1 MISTA
6 RTALVTAT
14 ELPALS
20 SRLSVEG
27 KRTELVRGDLIV
39 MTPAGGR
46 HGQVAHRVGLVIGN
60 HVLDRNLG
68 RVFAAETGFL
78 LQRDPDTVRAP
89 DAAFVAG
96 ERLGTGEV
104 AAGFLEMAP
113 DLAVEVVSP
122 GDSATAVQAKV
133 DDWLAAGTRLVWV
146 VDPET
151 RTVIVHRPGGAVV
164 VVPEAGTLDGAPV
177 FSDFS
182 VRVRDLFT

>member
-1 MISTA
+1 MVVTA
-6 RTALVTAT
+6 GATVVTAT

-20 SRLSVEG
+20 SRLAREG
-27 KRTELVRGDLIV
+27 RRAELVRGDLIV

-46 HGQVAHRVGLVIGN
+46 HGQVAHRVGLLIGN

-89 DAAFVAG
+89 DVAFVAAD
-96 ERLGTGEV
+96 RLE
-104 AAGFLEMAP
+104 ADEIPAGFPEMAP

-122 GDSATAVQAKV
+122 SDSAPTVQAKV

-146 VDPET
+146 IDPEARSVT
-151 RTVIVHRPGGAVV
+151 VHRPARPAEVFL
-164 VVPEAGTLDGAPV
+164 ESDTLDGAPV
-177 FSDFS
+177 LSDFRVS
-182 VRVRDLFT
+182 VRDLFT